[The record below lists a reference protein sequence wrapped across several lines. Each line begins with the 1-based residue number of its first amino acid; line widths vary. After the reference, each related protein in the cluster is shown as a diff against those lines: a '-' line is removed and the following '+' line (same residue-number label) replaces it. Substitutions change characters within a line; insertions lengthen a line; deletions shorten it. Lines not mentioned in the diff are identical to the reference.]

1 MPRLK
6 YMQIPKASLST
17 TPIHAGQILH
27 CLDTD
32 ELYYDNSNT
41 IRIQS
46 TNIVPI
52 GSLDAVPQPEHN
64 KLYIDRHKY
73 IDEYGRE
80 QYQGAEYATLYKYNE
95 KAFWQQVNE
104 TSDVNSFL
112 SSYIELIPGV
122 LEENGQNKA
131 PATLAEMVFTSTGDN
146 LEDLVK
152 EIKVLKINQEE
163 IAVEYNNQTDFNTN
177 PPYEGF
183 FKHPNRNFWLVDID
197 GVMVPKSQYQVK
209 DGDVI
214 AFPNK
219 NLTTENKVNITYI
232 FQADL
237 NSSDTRTAGYTD
249 GGYILDRTI
258 PTKKLSQIT
267 NSYNENNEDKVPT
280 AKALNDAYQ
289 NVLTK
294 LNNIDMSTRIYAADS
309 SSNNYELV
317 LFIRN
322 YVPTDM
328 NTIILRTKYDIGSDS
343 WVRINDNEPVPL
355 YKDIDT
361 PIKQGDIRANTIIQI
376 RYNALQN
383 IFYLINPDMYRVIKD
398 VSKFTVDGETYVG
411 PLLEIPINLDNYVPG
426 YDQVDVYYENIKLFE
441 GINFHFNG
449 NNIVLDGFF
458 ANNGETF
465 VFERTRC
472 IASNL

>member
-1 MPRLK
+1 MLK
-6 YMQIPKASLST
+6 KLLCVVTIGFGVMCTSMTVQAEESVE
-17 TPIHAGQILH
+17 TPIEASEEVNTGEVKTTEETTETQEVAPAPEQTCSIVLSPEVHAYCEQAASEFGIDSNILKALVYTESRGNAAARNR
-27 CLDTD
+27 CYIGLTQ
-32 ELYYDNSNT
+32 LNPSNFGEA
-41 IRIQS
+41 I
-46 TNIVPI
+46 
-52 GSLDAVPQPEHN
+52 
-64 KLYIDRHKY
+64 
-73 IDEYGRE
+73 
-80 QYQGAEYATLYKYNE
+80 ATL
-95 KAFWQQVNE
+95 
-104 TSDVNSFL
+104 
-112 SSYIELIPGV
+112 G
-122 LEENGQNKA
+122 
-131 PATLAEMVFTSTGDN
+131 
-146 LEDLVK
+146 
-152 EIKVLKINQEE
+152 
-163 IAVEYNNQTDFNTN
+163 
-177 PPYEGF
+177 
-183 FKHPNRNFWLVDID
+183 
-197 GVMVPKSQYQVK
+197 
-209 DGDVI
+209 
-214 AFPNK
+214 
-219 NLTTENKVNITYI
+219 
-232 FQADL
+232 AD
-237 NSSDTRTAGYTD
+237 
-249 GGYILDRTI
+249 
-258 PTKKLSQIT
+258 P
-267 NSYNENNEDKVPT
+267 
-280 AKALNDAYQ
+280 NDAYQ